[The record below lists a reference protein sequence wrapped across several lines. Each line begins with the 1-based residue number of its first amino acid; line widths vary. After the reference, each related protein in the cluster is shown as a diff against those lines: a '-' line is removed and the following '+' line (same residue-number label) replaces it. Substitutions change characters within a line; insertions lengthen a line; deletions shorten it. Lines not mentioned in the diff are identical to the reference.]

1 VCCQMSEKG
10 SAPFGRREA
19 PFTVASG
26 WELGGGQSCSP
37 QAPGATVAL
46 TMFRN
51 MGAHHSPLLGGT
63 AGCARA
69 AASDL
74 VTFGRKLDR
83 RFGVVFACG
92 WLAGACAHATV
103 TGGHASN

>member
-1 VCCQMSEKG
+1 
-10 SAPFGRREA
+10 
-19 PFTVASG
+19 VASG

-69 AASDL
+69 AASDSWS
-74 VTFGRKLDR
+74 RLD
-83 RFGVVFACG
+83 GN
-92 WLAGACAHATV
+92 W
-103 TGGHASN
+103 TGGLVWCSLAVGWRVPVPMPP

>member
-1 VCCQMSEKG
+1 MCVAKCPKKAVHLLGE
-10 SAPFGRREA
+10 GR

-69 AASDL
+69 AASDSWSRL
-74 VTFGRKLDR
+74 GGPGLPGSGPVW
-83 RFGVVFACG
+83 CS
-92 WLAGACAHATV
+92 LAVGLRV
-103 TGGHASN
+103 PVPMPP

>member
-1 VCCQMSEKG
+1 M
-10 SAPFGRREA
+10 AR
-19 PFTVASG
+19 G

-83 RFGVVFACG
+83 RFARVGAGVVFACG

>member
-1 VCCQMSEKG
+1 M
-10 SAPFGRREA
+10 
-19 PFTVASG
+19 ASG

-69 AASDL
+69 VASDL
-74 VTFGRKLDR
+74 VTFGRPGFAR
-83 RFGVVFACG
+83 VRAGVVFACG

>member
-1 VCCQMSEKG
+1 M
-10 SAPFGRREA
+10 AR
-19 PFTVASG
+19 G

-69 AASDL
+69 AASDSWSRL
-74 VTFGRKLDR
+74 ELWVAGSGPVWCSLA
-83 RFGVVFACG
+83 VG
-92 WLAGACAHATV
+92 WRV
-103 TGGHASN
+103 PVPMPP

>member
-1 VCCQMSEKG
+1 M
-10 SAPFGRREA
+10 AR
-19 PFTVASG
+19 G

-69 AASDL
+69 VASDL
-74 VTFGRKLDR
+74 VTFGRPAAAGGFAR
-83 RFGVVFACG
+83 VRAGVVFACG